1 MDIPIIFCYL
11 KSLLVQLHVCHIF
24 TEVASLKVHYSQL
37 LTTKVVQ
44 ICPFIP
50 CSLSQEF

>member
-1 MDIPIIFCYL
+1 MDILVIIYFL
-11 KSLLVQLHVCHIF
+11 KSLLVQLHVFHIF
-24 TEVASLKVHYSQL
+24 TEVASLKIHFSQL

-44 ICPFIP
+44 IFPFIP